1 MNYIPNTDAD
11 RAEMLKVVGA
21 GSVAEL
27 FRDVPE
33 AYRFPML
40 ALPPA
45 LSEMEVIEELNAL
58 ANENDDLH
66 HLACFLG
73 AGAYNHFVPSVV
85 DFLLHRSEFFTAYTP
100 YQPEIS
106 QGTLQAHYEY
116 QSMICAL
123 TGMEVSNVS
132 HYDGATAVAEAV
144 IMALQMGRGKRNK
157 VILSPTLNPQ
167 YRAVVRTYTQGMSL
181 EIVGEDAGPSTG
193 SGRAVAERAEAR
205 PVGPSTSSGGV
216 LDALAA
222 LLDKQTA
229 CVVVQNPDFLGR
241 LYTPA
246 EMQALADQVH
256 AAGAQFVV
264 SADPISLGLFVPP
277 GQYGADVVTGE
288 GQPMGNAISFG
299 GPYLGFFAMKK
310 DDVRRSAGRIVGQTV
325 DTDGKRG
332 FVLTLSTREQHIRR
346 EKASSNICSNQALNA
361 LAAAIYMAAMGKY
374 GLRTVAE
381 LSYHKAHY
389 AADQIGQ
396 LPGYEVVSR
405 GPFFK
410 EFVVRCPRPVALIN
424 DVLLDRYGMVGGY
437 DLGGDYPDLA
447 DHMLLCITEMNSRA
461 QIDLLVEALQ
471 EVTTMNPDRYD
482 DEGEVSHG

>member
-1 MNYIPNTDAD
+1 MNYIPNTDAE
-11 RAEMLKVVGA
+11 RAEMLRVVGA
-21 GSVAEL
+21 SALDDL

-33 AYRFPML
+33 QYRFPDL

-45 LSEMEVIEELNAL
+45 LSEMEVLEELNAL
-58 ANENDDLH
+58 ANENDDLQ
-66 HLACFLG
+66 HLTCFLG
-73 AGAYNHFVPSVV
+73 AGAYHHFVPSVV

-106 QGTLQAHYEY
+106 QGTLQAHFEY

-144 IMALQMGRGKRNK
+144 IMALQVGRGKRNK

-167 YRAVVRTYTQGMSL
+167 YRDVVRTYTQGMSIR
-181 EIVGEDAGPSTG
+181 IVGEDTQIGLSASTG
-193 SGRAVAERAEAR
+193 SKPSTSA
-205 PVGPSTSSGGV
+205 GPSTSSGAG
-216 LDALAA
+216 LDGLAA
-222 LLDKQTA
+222 LLDKDTA
-229 CVVVQNPDFLGR
+229 CLIVQNPDFLGR

-264 SADPISLGLFVPP
+264 SVDPISLGLFVPP
-277 GQYGADVVTGE
+277 GQYGADIVTGE

-299 GPYLGFFAMKK
+299 GPYLGFFAMRAAE
-310 DDVRRSAGRIVGQTV
+310 VRRSSGRIVGQTV
-325 DTDGKRG
+325 DADGKRG

-346 EKASSNICSNQALNA
+346 EKASSNICTNQALNA

-389 AADQIGQ
+389 AAELIGKVS
-396 LPGYEVVSR
+396 GYEVVSD

-410 EFVVRCPRPVALIN
+410 EFVVRCPRPVSFIN
-424 DVLLDRYGMVGGY
+424 EILLDRYGIVGGY
-437 DLGGDYPDLA
+437 DLGRDYPELK
-447 DHMLLCITEMNSRA
+447 DHMLVCVTEMNSRA
-461 QIDLLVEALQ
+461 QIEMLAEALG
-471 EVTTMNPDRYD
+471 EVAGMNLERY
-482 DEGEVSHG
+482 EGEEAANG